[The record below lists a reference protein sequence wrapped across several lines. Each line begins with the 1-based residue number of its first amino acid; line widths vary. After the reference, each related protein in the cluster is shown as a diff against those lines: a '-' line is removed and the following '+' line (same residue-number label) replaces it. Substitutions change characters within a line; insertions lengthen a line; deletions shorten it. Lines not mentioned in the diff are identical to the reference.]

1 MNERY
6 AVDPDAPCDWR
17 ELKLLLD
24 QVGLQTGRFLA
35 HYPSDWDIFVR
46 QHFAGASDMD
56 RKRVAELLAR
66 RDKVAL
72 ACAEPFRRHL
82 GWPENAQKAKA
93 TSPAAFQDLV
103 SSSGNAVGL
112 KTLQDVLYEAGKDWP
127 SGVGAHVPMQA
138 SSYARCAAPLF
149 ELSAEVIMVDRFFRL
164 RSDSGHWDQRRRRVL
179 EALLQLAAQNTNFQ
193 CLRLVLER
201 PSIGTTS
208 SIERALENDLEV
220 LLGGVRANHFT
231 VEYELRDSVGHGRY
245 LFSIHGGLQFD
256 HGFDEDSRK
265 TNHVHWL
272 ALPELEPLLK
282 LYAR

>member
-24 QVGLQTGRFLA
+24 QVGLQAGRFLA
-35 HYPSDWDIFVR
+35 QYPPDWEFFVR
-46 QHFAGASDMD
+46 QHFASASDMD
-56 RKRVAELLAR
+56 RKRVMELLAR
-66 RDKVAL
+66 RNKVAL
-72 ACAEPFRRHL
+72 ACNEPFRRHL
-82 GWPENAQKAKA
+82 GWPANAQKAKA
-93 TSPAAFQDLV
+93 SSPAAFEDVV
-103 SSSGNAVGL
+103 SLAGNAVGL
-112 KTLQDVLYEAGKDWP
+112 KTLQDVLYEVGKDWP

-138 SSYARCAAPLF
+138 AAYARSAAPLF

-164 RSDSGHWDQRRRRVL
+164 RTDSGQWDQRRRRVL
-179 EALLQLAAQNTNFQ
+179 EAFLQLAAKNTNFQ

-201 PSIGTTS
+201 PATGATASVEQT
-208 SIERALENDLEV
+208 LENDLEV
-220 LLGGVRANHFT
+220 LLGGVRANHFS

-256 HGFDEDSRK
+256 HGFDEDTRK

-282 LYAR
+282 LYGR